1 MASGDMGEGAM
12 TALQKGSTLADNK
25 NSSTAALIT
34 NRSGGFSK
42 TARVFLSQFVQG
54 AKLLWAEIGLA
65 RETSARRKAGHVLSF
80 QEDRLLRQVLYYR
93 ISAGRIAT
101 VLAQSILRRRTSTST
116 TAVTVMK
123 TISCRHPF

>member
-1 MASGDMGEGAM
+1 MASRDLGEGPL
-12 TALQKGSTLADNK
+12 TALQKGKTSADKK

-65 RETSARRKAGHVLSF
+65 RETSARRKAGHRLSF
-80 QEDRLLRQVLYYR
+80 QEDRLLRQVIYYR
-93 ISAGRIAT
+93 IAVGRIAAG
-101 VLAQSILRRRTSTST
+101 LAQQGTLRRRIYTCTK
-116 TAVTVMK
+116 VLVQQLL
-123 TISCRHPF
+123 